1 MSRTM
6 PIEIW
11 SDLICPWC
19 WIGRRRFERAL
30 AEFAHRDGVRLVHR
44 AFRLTPGLP
53 PQPFE
58 MVMQRRLGSSARF
71 QAMLAEVGQAAA
83 AEELAYD
90 LESAEVG
97 DTLDAHRLVLFAA
110 GQGLQREIVERFF
123 RAYFSERA
131 SLFDRDTLLRLAAD
145 VGLERSSALKVLGGM
160 AHTQDALVDQVRAQ
174 SLGAGGVPFFLVDGR
189 VALSGAQ
196 SPRQFLAALTQA
208 WDLAAPALDPDD
220 DASTCGRTPAARRR
234 SDGRLNHRVRNGAHR
249 AHEEEHEGPSGR
261 PRAFCTSSVSFV
273 DEPSSLAA
281 TATEK

>member
-6 PIEIW
+6 PVEIW

-19 WIGRRRFERAL
+19 WIGQRRFERGLGA
-30 AEFAHRDGVRLVHR
+30 FARRDQVRVVHR
-44 AFRLTPGLP
+44 AFRLMPGLS
-53 PQPFE
+53 PQPLE
-58 MVMQRRLGSSARF
+58 TVMQRRFGSHARF
-71 QAMLAEVGQAAA
+71 QTMLAEVGQAAA
-83 AEELAYD
+83 AEGLAYD

-145 VGLERSSALKVLGGM
+145 AGLERNGALKVLEGM
-160 AHTQDALVDQVRAQ
+160 AHTQEAQVDQVRAQ

-196 SPRQFLAALTQA
+196 SPRQVLAALTQA
-208 WDLAAPALDPDD
+208 WDLVAPAPDPED
-220 DASTCGRTPAARRR
+220 DASTCGPDACATPSR
-234 SDGRLNHRVRNGAHR
+234 
-249 AHEEEHEGPSGR
+249 
-261 PRAFCTSSVSFV
+261 
-273 DEPSSLAA
+273 
-281 TATEK
+281 